1 MHMTITRGALAAAVK
16 SIAGAVPRDNL
27 NPWRFV
33 RIDAADGHVTLT
45 ACDGDIQ
52 IERRAAANVEEPG
65 VVLVPGRQ
73 FVAFANALPEGLC
86 KICTPG
92 TGKVK
97 IMAGAAQFGM
107 GATGVED
114 WPVFMGPGEKEV
126 SVFLPSVTL
135 REMLRKTAWAASR
148 DATRKTLRCV
158 HAELAGSKLTLVACD
173 GKRLGMCEYEL
184 DADAKAEVSFPEK
197 LVGVLQSILGSDGDA
212 RLAFDR
218 RAIRVTGED
227 WSVTS
232 RAIEDVYPAWRRVV
246 PGEQPCSV
254 SVNRPAFLDEVTRAA
269 LCAPDTGAVKVA
281 FKGNTIDFSAV
292 NDTVRYSSSIAA
304 KTANGDAGEFSFD
317 YKLLKDALG
326 CLDDDDVT
334 FCYSPGGKT
343 PLVVKS
349 TIPWLA
355 VVMPLRKE

>member
-1 MHMTITRGALAAAVK
+1 MHMKVTHGALAAAVK
-16 SIAGAVPRDNL
+16 SIAGAVPRENMS
-27 NPWRFV
+27 PWRHV
-33 RIDAADGHVTLT
+33 RIDADGKHVTLT
-45 ACDGDIQ
+45 ACDGDMQ
-52 IERRAAANVEEPG
+52 IERRINADVEEPG
-65 VVLVPGRQ
+65 VVLVAGKQ
-73 FVAFANALPEGLC
+73 FVPFASALPEGVC
-86 KICTPG
+86 EICTHG
-92 TGKVK
+92 MSRVK
-97 IMAGAAQFGM
+97 IVSGASQFDV
-107 GATGVED
+107 GAVGVEE
-114 WPVFMGPGEKEV
+114 WPVFKGPSEDEV

-135 REMLRKTAWAASR
+135 REMLRKTAWAASS

-197 LVGVLQSILGSDGDA
+197 LVGVLRSILGPDGYA

-281 FKGNTIDFSAV
+281 FKGNAIDFSAV

-349 TIPWLA
+349 SITWLA
-355 VVMPLRKE
+355 VVMPMREE